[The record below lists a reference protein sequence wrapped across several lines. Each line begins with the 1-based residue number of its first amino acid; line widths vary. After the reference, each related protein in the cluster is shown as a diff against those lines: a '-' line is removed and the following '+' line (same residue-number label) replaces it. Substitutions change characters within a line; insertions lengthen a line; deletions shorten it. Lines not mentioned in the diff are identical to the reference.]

1 MLNKTKAFRE
11 SLLSG
16 SHTKTAGFVMAVTK
30 ISSSGWTGCVKKK
43 KKKNHSRDAQYLNT
57 CLHCII

>member
-16 SHTKTAGFVMAVTK
+16 SHTKTAGFVMAITK
-30 ISSSGWTGCVKKK
+30 IKQFRLDRQC
-43 KKKNHSRDAQYLNT
+43 KKKNVIALVHASQ
-57 CLHCII
+57 

>member
-43 KKKNHSRDAQYLNT
+43 NV
-57 CLHCII
+57 

>member
-16 SHTKTAGFVMAVTK
+16 SHTKTAGFVIAVTK
-30 ISSSGWTGCVKKK
+30 IKQFRLDQLC
-43 KKKNHSRDAQYLNT
+43 KKNITGLMSCT
-57 CLHCII
+57 VGMCTI

>member
-30 ISSSGWTGCVKKK
+30 IKQFRLDQLC
-43 KKKNHSRDAQYLNT
+43 KKNITGLVHASQ
-57 CLHCII
+57 